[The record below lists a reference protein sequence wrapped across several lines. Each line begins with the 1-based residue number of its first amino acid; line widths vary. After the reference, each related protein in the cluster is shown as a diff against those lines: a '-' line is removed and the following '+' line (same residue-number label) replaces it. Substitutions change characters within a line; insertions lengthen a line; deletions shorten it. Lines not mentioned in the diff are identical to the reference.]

1 MCRKM
6 QFFISQI
13 LMVTFKCKISFKFF
27 KVMCVCRFNREYR
40 PFCTLLSFLIYEG
53 LMVMATFRLYESPRE
68 EEFGINFSYF
78 KAKLFRFSFLSL
90 YRFLKSTATIQA
102 D

>member
-27 KVMCVCRFNREYR
+27 KVMCVCRFNREYI

-53 LMVMATFRLYESPRE
+53 LMVMATFRLYESPWE

-78 KAKLFRFSFLSL
+78 KAKLFRFSFCL
-90 YRFLKSTATIQA
+90 YIDF
-102 D
+102 